1 MSADPTEN
9 RGPNYFG
16 ASGSASPPAGFSAME
31 TPQVASQQVNV
42 ASQLLARFL
51 GEQGYHPVVLCG
63 TAQAGK
69 TTMLA
74 SLCAYLKTCG
84 TASIEFGDWFDLGES
99 AEAKEQLEEAQRFFK
114 YSVGD
119 FKEGI
124 GPAGTQIH
132 LPYIV
137 PLIVTPTNTRGMPRG
152 ADNRI
157 KPVKFAMMDMRG
169 EFFKPNRVT
178 PLHRPIHPDAQSLL
192 RSFERGV
199 TMLYLAPVT
208 RIDGYGYGGAGQ
220 FEPHDNDDADIR
232 FEENPDEALL
242 NAIRGYES
250 ARPVRGMDRHLF
262 MLTKWDIR
270 TKGTEDPGF
279 SAPTEREIT
288 EFLEEKFGSSWA
300 AFRCL
305 RASRDSKW
313 FVQYC
318 AGIIAGRQVIKQRGE
333 SLARVDRYSKV
344 LWNWLYEGAKR
355 VNGQSHEHVLFPDV
369 VPKPRSWMETWIG
382 GRSSR

>member
-1 MSADPTEN
+1 
-9 RGPNYFG
+9 
-16 ASGSASPPAGFSAME
+16 
-31 TPQVASQQVNV
+31 
-42 ASQLLARFL
+42 
-51 GEQGYHPVVLCG
+51 
-63 TAQAGK
+63 
-69 TTMLA
+69 
-74 SLCAYLKTCG
+74 
-84 TASIEFGDWFDLGES
+84 
-99 AEAKEQLEEAQRFFK
+99 
-114 YSVGD
+114 
-119 FKEGI
+119 
-124 GPAGTQIH
+124 
-132 LPYIV
+132 
-137 PLIVTPTNTRGMPRG
+137 
-152 ADNRI
+152 
-157 KPVKFAMMDMRG
+157 
-169 EFFKPNRVT
+169 
-178 PLHRPIHPDAQSLL
+178 
-192 RSFERGV
+192 
-199 TMLYLAPVT
+199 
-208 RIDGYGYGGAGQ
+208 
-220 FEPHDNDDADIR
+220 
-232 FEENPDEALL
+232 
-242 NAIRGYES
+242 
-250 ARPVRGMDRHLF
+250 